1 MPMPLQLHDP
11 TPCPRIAYI
20 SCRLT
25 DIEIT
30 ENILLLL
37 LAGHD
42 TSSTTLTRLLSVL
55 HEHPEV
61 VQQLR
66 QEQAAVLARH
76 GEQLTSAAIKDME
89 YADAVIRCGL
99 LWYLRSFLLLSVM
112 PPSGVNPF
120 MRVSGQLQMTWN
132 TLTPSS
138 SAFARVV
145 LSVASAVITR
155 LRPSTVLIQ
164 GAFCVHSR
172 STVRCLCCCMQ
183 WCCWGV
189 PVDYKH
195 VEQGITCSCL
205 QGPSSHWHCCPC

>member
-1 MPMPLQLHDP
+1 MPPQCSNP
-11 TPCPRIAYI
+11 
-20 SCRLT
+20 CRLT

-76 GEQLTSAAIKDME
+76 GEQLTAAAIKDME

-99 LWYLRSFLLLSVM
+99 RLTWLRFFLYIGM
-112 PPSGVNPF
+112 
-120 MRVSGQLQMTWN
+120 
-132 TLTPSS
+132 
-138 SAFARVV
+138 
-145 LSVASAVITR
+145 
-155 LRPSTVLIQ
+155 
-164 GAFCVHSR
+164 
-172 STVRCLCCCMQ
+172 
-183 WCCWGV
+183 
-189 PVDYKH
+189 H
-195 VEQGITCSCL
+195 V
-205 QGPSSHWHCCPC
+205 